1 MKLLVVYTK
10 SIATSFALIILINY
24 SYPATLVLCPIGV
37 PPDIDEGPFISP
49 QPSVPPGDI
58 EVQIGSDAYV
68 VDGFDVTIV
77 CNILTG
83 THPITIIWLH
93 NGVADPT
100 RGNVSTI
107 TVTYY
112 NDGDVYTCRAENNIG
127 FDNKRTT
134 INVFGK

>member
-1 MKLLVVYTK
+1 MKFLVVYTK
-10 SIATSFALIILINY
+10 STGISFVSIVLKVFLSSY
-24 SYPATLVLCPIGV
+24 SCLCLIGV
-37 PPDIDEGPFISP
+37 PPDIQEGPFVP
-49 QPSVPPGDI
+49 PPPSVPPGDI

-68 VDGFDVTIV
+68 IDGFDITIV

-83 THPITIIWLH
+83 IRPITIMWLC

-107 TVTYY
+107 TVTNY
-112 NDGDVYTCRAENNIG
+112 NDGDEYTCRAENDVG
-127 FDNKRTT
+127 FDEESTT